1 MIFFLKRLINE
12 QKYVKIILEMSEKM
26 NKEMKLMFIMVIVTF
41 LTFFIILYKGYKK
54 DTIDKPINNYKITEN
69 K

>member
-1 MIFFLKRLINE
+1 
-12 QKYVKIILEMSEKM
+12 M
-26 NKEMKLMFIMVIVTF
+26 NKEMKLMFIMVLVTF

-54 DTIDKPINNYKITEN
+54 DTTDEPINNSKLAEKIEN

>member
-1 MIFFLKRLINE
+1 
-12 QKYVKIILEMSEKM
+12 M
-26 NKEMKLMFIMVIVTF
+26 NKEMKLMFIMVVVTF

-54 DTIDKPINNYKITEN
+54 DTTDEPLNQNPLTEKIEN